1 MQIVNKD
8 TRYVG
13 HFLRI
18 PYKDYP
24 TVFEGA
30 LLTANDIVEVDELR

>member
-1 MQIVNKD
+1 MNKD

-18 PYKDYP
+18 PYKNYP
-24 TVFEGA
+24 AAFERA
-30 LLTANDIVEVDELR
+30 LLTTTDIIEVDEMR